1 MRLPIHSD
9 SGNIG
14 RVDLDLQS
22 LSTEI
27 RACRLCADELT
38 RPPNPIFQ
46 VSEDA
51 SVLIAGQAPGNLA
64 DQSGLPFTDPSGNRL
79 RDWMGLTDAQFYDA
93 KKVAIMPMG
102 FCFPGYDRNGGDL
115 PPIKR
120 CASTWRSHLLKQ
132 LPNLQL
138 VLLIGRYAQNW
149 HLPNE
154 RRKSLTDIV
163 RDWRRHLEDGL
174 LPIPHPSWR
183 NNRWLVRNPWFETDV
198 IPEMRSRIGSLM

>member
-1 MRLPIHSD
+1 M
-9 SGNIG
+9 
-14 RVDLDLQS
+14 
-22 LSTEI
+22 
-27 RACRLCADELT
+27 T